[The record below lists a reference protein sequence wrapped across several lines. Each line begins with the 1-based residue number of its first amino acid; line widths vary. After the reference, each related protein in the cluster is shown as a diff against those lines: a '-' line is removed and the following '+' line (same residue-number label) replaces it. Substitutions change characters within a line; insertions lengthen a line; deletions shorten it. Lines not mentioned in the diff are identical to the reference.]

1 MDNVIDFYDVQGNI
15 MINYAEFGYIKSRYA
30 FLEVTR
36 GEDGRDFLKEI
47 APLITSS
54 ALKENG
60 IISLPEVTTNIS
72 FTYNGLK
79 RLGIPVLSLHAFP
92 DEFVMGIRNR
102 TSILGD
108 NSASSPKEWDKV
120 YREEIHIFISID
132 AKEKEDLEAR
142 YAEIEKLVDKFQG
155 VNLIKGCKNDKGEL
169 SNYQDASVIY
179 DENGFPTAKEHFG
192 YTDGISNPFFKG
204 MTPEM
209 GEVIGGGKKLNYD
222 SPLSEEN
229 WGPIETGEFILG
241 YRDEANEYSAAPIPK
256 LLSKNGSFMVFNKFH
271 ENVGRFNDYLDTAT
285 EKYNIDKE
293 ELAAKFVGRWR
304 NGAPLTTFP
313 TQEAADEIAG
323 ERQRAILAMKQAKT
337 PEELGKAHERFKA
350 VNKHFIGFD
359 FFDDIPGSRCPVGSH
374 IRRANP
380 RGALEFESKDAFS
393 TPAALDNRRRMIRR
407 GLPYGIST
415 PDSNDGEHGT
425 IIMTIV
431 ANIKRQFEFVVQQWL
446 NYGNDFKLANDK
458 DPITGDQDDEG
469 GRLVIEGDD
478 NNVPKFLSGIPRF
491 IETRGG
497 VYLFIPSLT
506 ALKYISEGIVDPT

>member
-1 MDNVIDFYDVQGNI
+1 MDNVIDYYDVQGNI
-15 MINYAEFGYIKSRYA
+15 MINYAEFGYIKSRYV
-30 FLEVTR
+30 FIKITI
-36 GEDGRDFLKEI
+36 GEDGRKFIKEI

-54 ALKENG
+54 ALMQNG
-60 IISLPEVTTNIS
+60 TISLPEVTTNVS

-79 RLGIPVLSLHAFP
+79 ILGVPILSLHAFP
-92 DEFVMGIRNR
+92 DEYVMGIRNR

-108 NSASSPKEWDKV
+108 NSASGPEHWDDV
-120 YREEIHIFISID
+120 YRDDIHMFMSMD
-132 AKEKEDLEAR
+132 AKDDESLVKRYESIASIVDQIDGVELIQGCNNGRKEL
-142 YAEIEKLVDKFQG
+142 DKFQ
-155 VNLIKGCKNDKGEL
+155 E
-169 SNYQDASVIY
+169 ASVLY

-209 GEVIGGGKKLNYD
+209 GEVIGGGKKLNYNN
-222 SPLSEEN
+222 PMVEEN

-241 YRDEANEYSAAPIPK
+241 YRDEANEYPAAPIPK

-271 ENVGRFNDYLDTAT
+271 ENVGKFNEYLDTAS

-304 NGAPLTTFP
+304 NGAPMTTFP
-313 TQEAADEIAG
+313 TQKAADEIAD
-323 ERQRAILAMKQAKT
+323 ERQKAIFALNTAKT
-337 PEELGKAHERFKA
+337 PEELAKAHEKFKE
-350 VNKHFIGFD
+350 VNRHFIGFD

-380 RGALEFESKDAFS
+380 RGALEFNSKDAFS

-407 GLPYGIST
+407 GLPYGIAT
-415 PDSNDGEHGT
+415 MESNEGEHGT

-458 DPITGDQDDEG
+458 DPITGNQDEDG
-469 GRLVIEGDD
+469 GRLIIEGDEKQL
-478 NNVPKFLSGIPRF
+478 PKYLAGIPRF

-506 ALKYISEGIVDPT
+506 AIKYISEGIVDPT